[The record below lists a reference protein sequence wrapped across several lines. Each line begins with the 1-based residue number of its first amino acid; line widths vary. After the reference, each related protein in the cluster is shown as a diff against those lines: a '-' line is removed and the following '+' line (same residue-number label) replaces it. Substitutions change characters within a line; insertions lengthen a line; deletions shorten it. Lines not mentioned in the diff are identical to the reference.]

1 MDAFHLVLVVH
12 AAYTYTVKGFGNVLG
27 LLDIIWS
34 VKVSAYDIYR
44 PLSAHQR
51 RLVASQYKCE
61 LLRDS
66 ATAQEVD

>member
-1 MDAFHLVLVVH
+1 MDAFHLALVVH
-12 AAYTYTVKGFGNVLG
+12 AVYTYTVTGFGNVLG

-44 PLSAHQR
+44 ALRAHER
-51 RLVASQYKCE
+51 RLVASEHKCE
-61 LLRDS
+61 LRDS